1 MQFKEYTCDL
11 IEHFFLKRK
20 TKIWWLRSDST
31 IARNDHRYN
40 NVQSPA
46 RCPESNGSRNDREE
60 KLQVHD
66 RKARKE
72 VKRSWEKKRSRSCVR
87 VCARVSY
94 RGGRGSVSRRKNL
107 VVVFPGVVI
116 MPALTFLAFAF
127 AYPREATAPLTSP
140 VFAWFMNAPAIFNSM
155 FAIEDMP

>member
-1 MQFKEYTCDL
+1 MITDTTTFKVQQD
-11 IEHFFLKRK
+11 
-20 TKIWWLRSDST
+20 
-31 IARNDHRYN
+31 
-40 NVQSPA
+40 VQSPMA
-46 RCPESNGSRNDREE
+46 RETIERRSYRFTIE
-60 KLQVHD
+60 KHERRL
-66 RKARKE
+66 KE
-72 VKRSWEKKRSRSCVR
+72 VGRKKGLDRACVR

-140 VFAWFMNAPAIFNSM
+140 VFA
-155 FAIEDMP
+155 